1 MCCPCYDSPLP
12 SWAIS
17 NHPSCALPAGDPDS
31 LKQDSIDQPRSPD
44 ARGRKRGCRSFCF
57 PSRGTWS
64 CLPPR
69 PPLMEGFS
77 KGGGACIL
85 DYPPVFK
92 SSRGRHAFAWSFTNS
107 YFKATQRLIYPK
119 TTLVLKRD
127 SGIFSTFSWGCQQVA
142 SQEAFVEL
150 QTISL
155 ILCLCRICTCW
166 LLSRGRS

>member
-1 MCCPCYDSPLP
+1 MCIACWRSRFAEARLHWP
-12 SWAIS
+12 
-17 NHPSCALPAGDPDS
+17 G
-31 LKQDSIDQPRSPD
+31 QVPRFQ
-44 ARGRKRGCRSFCF
+44 RQEKRVSGSFCF

-77 KGGGACIL
+77 EGGGACIP
-85 DYPPVFK
+85 DYPPIYK
-92 SSRGRHAFAWSFTNS
+92 PRRGRHAFAWSFTNPC
-107 YFKATQRLIYPK
+107 FKATQRLIYPK
-119 TTLVLKRD
+119 TTSVLKRD

-142 SQEAFVEL
+142 SQEAFAGL